1 MSRAA
6 TFRKRLSAIRW
17 GRWLIALYTLA
28 LLASTVV
35 RLLRPPAPEAP
46 RFAERSLQLPEFS
59 GDAPT
64 GRQITLAYLDYT
76 PPGQPDAPV
85 VILLHGSPGS
95 ADNFVGLA
103 PLLSGLCP
111 PPGTVGGGFIE
122 RPIVCP
128 PTPPARPYRV
138 IAPDMPGFEHSTHT
152 IADYSFRA
160 HSRYLIALQAKLGIA
175 QAHYVGYSMGGGP
188 AFNVYEI
195 SPEHVASITLLSSL
209 ATQEFELMGDYH
221 LNHLVHG
228 VQLGFFWWLEN
239 LTPHFGAFDR
249 LPGVEFSRNFFESDQ
264 RPLREFMNRFEKPM
278 LVLHG
283 KEDGQVP
290 PEAAYEHHRIV
301 PQSEMTMLNSG
312 HGMVFGEPE
321 LLAPPLLD
329 FFQRVDDRKAATRAR
344 AAPERVAEAAKPV
357 AMAKIIGIA
366 TFSFYV
372 LLVLAAAL
380 SPELGA
386 AFAAVMIV
394 EGRVDAPG
402 TLIACAIGVFLGE
415 LLLRAV
421 ARRVTRN
428 GLDQAQRS
436 PWRWLAGEA
445 SVARA
450 AALFER
456 GYVPAMLSRYLGGA
470 RMATMLAAGARVNG
484 FWRAAGLLG
493 LMLLGSA
500 LLAPLLTGVAMPLA
514 AWVGPLLGHFLPA
527 CIALTA
533 VMLFSITRMVYS
545 LSAMRMR
552 RRLT

>member
-1 MSRAA
+1 MSPIPS
-6 TFRKRLSAIRW
+6 FRQRLRAIRW
-17 GRWLIALYTLA
+17 GRWLIALYSLA
-28 LLASTVV
+28 LFASTAV
-35 RLLRPPAPEAP
+35 RIFRPPAPQVP
-46 RFAERSLQLPEFS
+46 HFAEHSVQLPEIS
-59 GDAPT
+59 GDTPT
-64 GRQITLAYLDYT
+64 GRDITLAYLDYT

-95 ADNFVGLA
+95 AGNFSGLA
-103 PLLSGLCP
+103 PLLSAMCP
-111 PPGTVGGGFIE
+111 PPGTMGGGFTE

-138 IAPDMPGFEHSTHT
+138 IAPDMPGFEHSTHA
-152 IADYSFRA
+152 ISDYSFRA
-160 HSRYLIALQAKLGIA
+160 HAHYLIALQEKLGIA
-175 QAHYVGYSMGGGP
+175 HAHYVGYSMGGGP
-188 AFNVYEI
+188 ALNVYDLA
-195 SPEHVASITLLSSL
+195 PERVSSITLLSSL
-209 ATQEFELMGDYH
+209 AAQEFELMGDYH

-239 LTPHFGAFDR
+239 LTPHFGVLDR

-283 KEDGQVP
+283 KDDGQVP

-301 PQSEMTMLNSG
+301 PQSEMQMLDSG

-321 LLAPPLLD
+321 LLAPSLLS
-329 FFQRVDDRKAATRAR
+329 FFQRVDDGQAVTRAS
-344 AAPERVAEAAKPV
+344 ADPQRVAEAAAPL

-372 LLVLAAAL
+372 LLVLAAAI

-402 TLIACAIGVFLGE
+402 TLIACAVGVFLGD
-415 LLLRAV
+415 LFLRTLT
-421 ARRVTRN
+421 RRVTRN
-428 GLDQAQRS
+428 GLDRAQRA
-436 PWRWLAGEA
+436 PWRWGA
-445 SVARA
+445 SESTVARA
-450 AALFER
+450 SMLFER
-456 GYVPAMLSRYLGGA
+456 GNLPAMLARYVGGS
-470 RMATMLAAGARVNG
+470 RMATMLAAGAGVNG
-484 FWRAAGLLG
+484 FRRAIGLLG

-500 LLAPLLTGVAMPLA
+500 LLAPLLVAIALPLA
-514 AWVGPLLGHFLPA
+514 LWVGPLLGHFLPA

-533 VMLFSITRMVYS
+533 VMLFSITRMVS
-545 LSAMRMR
+545 ALSSTRLR
-552 RRLT
+552 RTLA

>member
-1 MSRAA
+1 M
-6 TFRKRLSAIRW
+6 
-17 GRWLIALYTLA
+17 IALYTLA
-28 LLASTVV
+28 LLASTAV
-35 RLLRPPAPEAP
+35 RILRPPAPEAP
-46 RFAERSLQLPEFS
+46 RFAEHSVQLPEIS

-64 GRQITLAYLDYT
+64 GREITLAYLDYM

-95 ADNFVGLA
+95 AGNFSGLA
-103 PLLSGLCP
+103 PLLSGMCP
-111 PPGTVGGGFIE
+111 PPGAMGGGFTE

-128 PTPPARPYRV
+128 PAPPARPYRV
-138 IAPDMPGFEHSTHT
+138 IAPDLPGFEHSTHA
-152 IADYSFRA
+152 ISDYSFRA
-160 HSRYLIALQAKLGIA
+160 HAHYLVALQKQLGIPH
-175 QAHYVGYSMGGGP
+175 AHYVGYSMGGGP
-188 AFNVYEI
+188 AFNVYDL
-195 SPEHVASITLLSSL
+195 SPDRVSSITLLSSL

-264 RPLREFMNRFEKPM
+264 RPLREYMNRFEKPM

-283 KEDGQVP
+283 KDDGQVP
-290 PEAAYEHHRIV
+290 PEAAFEHHRIV
-301 PQSEMTMLNSG
+301 PQSEMLMLDSG

-329 FFQRVDDRKAATRAR
+329 FFQRVDDDHAATRAS
-344 AAPERVAEAAKPV
+344 AEPQRVAEAAKPV

-402 TLIACAIGVFLGE
+402 TLIACAIGVFVGE
-415 LLLRAV
+415 LFVRTV
-421 ARRVTRN
+421 TRRVTRN
-428 GLDQAQRS
+428 GLDRAQRA
-436 PWRWLAGEA
+436 PWRWLVSESAV
-445 SVARA
+445 SRA
-450 AALFER
+450 AELFER
-456 GYVPAMLSRYLGGA
+456 GAVPAILSRYLGGT
-470 RMATMLAAGARVNG
+470 RMATMLAAGAGAHG
-484 FWRAAGLLG
+484 FRRAIGLIG

-500 LLAPLLTGVAMPLA
+500 LLAPLLTGIAMPLA
-514 AWVGPLLGHFLPA
+514 LWVGPLLGHFLPA

-533 VMLFSITRMVYS
+533 VMLLSITRMLAA
-545 LSAMRMR
+545 LSA
-552 RRLT
+552 RRLRHKLT